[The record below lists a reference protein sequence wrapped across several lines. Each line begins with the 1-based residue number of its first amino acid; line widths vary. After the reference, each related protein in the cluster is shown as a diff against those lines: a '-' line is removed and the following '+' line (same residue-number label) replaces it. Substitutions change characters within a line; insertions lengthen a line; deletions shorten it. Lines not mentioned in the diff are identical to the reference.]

1 MRARVER
8 VGPVLE
14 AGPIAS
20 VLIAAI
26 REQNGQ
32 VEVQDRGAYFRVLV
46 PLRCVLAREAIE
58 RRLGRAFRMPG
69 DLELVMPSF
78 KGVFTVDED
87 LAIWELKGE

>member
-1 MRARVER
+1 MSAREPC

-26 REQNGQ
+26 REQNRE

-46 PLRCVLAREAIE
+46 PLRCVLSRAAIE
-58 RRLGRAFRMPG
+58 RRLGRTFRLPG

-78 KGVFTVDED
+78 KGAFSVDED
-87 LAIWELKGE
+87 RAIWEVRRT